1 MTNQL
6 LKSLGQVANHVKD
19 LDTMISFYQE
29 TLGLKM
35 LIHVPQMAFFD
46 MGGCR
51 LMLSSLPEPEHDH
64 PASVLYFMVD
74 NIQDVY
80 QTLKNKGVLFE
91 DTPHFIAKEP
101 QGDLWMTFFRDPEH
115 NLLALMSYQP

>member
-1 MTNQL
+1 MLQPITGEHLSSNTN
-6 LKSLGQVANHVKD
+6 AND
-19 LDTMISFYQE
+19 EARLDVSARGFWE
-29 TLGLKM
+29 A
-35 LIHVPQMAFFD
+35 HQMAFFD

-51 LMLSSLPEPEHDH
+51 LMLSNLPEPEHDH

-80 QTLKNKGVLFE
+80 QTLKDKGVLFE

-115 NLLALMSYQP
+115 NLLALMSYQS